1 MNILEHL
8 EQKTLLPLHF
18 FGIDLTVTNGVITVW
33 LATLL
38 VFLFFYLTSR
48 RLKTI
53 PGKAQNLAEI
63 LVLFLRDEV
72 GGQIERDREKWLPF
86 LVAIFSFILAN
97 NLLALIP
104 GIASSTGNINTTA
117 ALALIVFVVVQA
129 TGITKH
135 GVFGHLKSL
144 APEGV
149 PFLLL
154 PLMVPIELIGQLAR
168 PFSLAIRLFANMFAG
183 HAVLLTIISL
193 LFIFKNYF
201 ILPLPLAGEVIIL
214 AFEIFISLIQAF
226 IFTYLTGLYIAIAQ
240 EGH

>member
-1 MNILEHL
+1 MR
-8 EQKTLLPLHF
+8 QKTLLPLNF
-18 FGIDLTVTNGVITVW
+18 FGFDLTITNGVITVW

-48 RLKTI
+48 RLQTI

-63 LVLFLRDEV
+63 LVLFVRDEV

-117 ALALIVFVVVQA
+117 ALALIVFLVVQA

-135 GVFGHLKSL
+135 GMIGHLKSL
-144 APEGV
+144 VPEGV
-149 PFLLL
+149 PFFLL

-201 ILPLPLAGEVIIL
+201 ILPLPVAGEVIIL